1 MRVNSQNES
10 ESYELEQLEI
20 KPNPTEADPKMW

>member
-20 KPNPTEADPKMW
+20 EPNPAEADPKMW